1 MGEGNF
7 SPDPLGS
14 SNLRASKQLKTGQN
28 GLFWKFLPIWHSED
42 QFFGWNQLDL
52 NQKSLTIYKGRY
64 FWSRSSCIQPYFGL
78 KTAQNGPNRLV
89 WQFLPIWHSVDQFFG
104 WNQLDLT
111 KKSLTIYE
119 GRYFSPDQVG
129 SSYIL
134 ASKVENLVQIFWIA
148 KIGETIKVFFKYF
161 LKLLRMAWRGF

>member
-64 FWSRSSCIQPYFGL
+64 F
-78 KTAQNGPNRLV
+78 
-89 WQFLPIWHSVDQFFG
+89 D
-104 WNQLDLT
+104 
-111 KKSLTIYE
+111 
-119 GRYFSPDQVG
+119 PDQVA
-129 SSYIL
+129 SSHIL
-134 ASKVENLVQIFWIA
+134 ASKQLKMGQIA
-148 KIGETIKVFFKYF
+148 
-161 LKLLRMAWRGF
+161 